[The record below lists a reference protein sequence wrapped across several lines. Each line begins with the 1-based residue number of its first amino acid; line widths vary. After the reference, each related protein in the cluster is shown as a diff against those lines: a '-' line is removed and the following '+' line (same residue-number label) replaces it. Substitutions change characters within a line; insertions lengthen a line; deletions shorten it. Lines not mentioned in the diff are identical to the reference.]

1 MFLLSTPDEVKHKP
15 TSINITKGI
24 LMITQNKVNTY
35 RNAEEI
41 IKRIEI
47 MTDIVNSGV
56 QCTHTKSSDFW
67 FNSDWNSVSDSV
79 QQAAKAQA
87 KKELEKLK
95 NELAVFLATV

>member
-1 MFLLSTPDEVKHKP
+1 
-15 TSINITKGI
+15 
-24 LMITQNKVNTY
+24 MITQKKVNTY

-56 QCTHTKSSDFW
+56 QCNNTQNLDFW
-67 FNSDWNSVSDSV
+67 FNQDWNSVGQAV
-79 QQAAKAQA
+79 QQAAKEQA

-95 NELAVFLATV
+95 KELASFLETV